1 MQPFEDPGAEARKEP
16 GVPEALIYE
25 ISRGTPIYYHGYKA
39 YLSGDKTMEELM
51 GSGYLQVFVI
61 MAIIK
66 HLLAGLPDAY
76 QVFTN
81 EIGVILKK
89 GDWRALDIAIYRKDA
104 LKDVP
109 LENKYLKIPPE
120 VAIEI
125 DTKADL
131 ENFTTAM
138 DYVHEKT
145 DDLLE
150 FGVQKVIWIFTNSRK
165 VMGAGGGKWGTMG
178 WDEPVQV
185 MEGMELNL
193 AEMVHEKGINA
204 S

>member
-1 MQPFEDPGAEARKEP
+1 MQPFEHPNTEDRTPP
-16 GVPEALIYE
+16 DVPDVLVYE
-25 ISRGTPIYYHGYKA
+25 MSCGTPIYYHGYKA
-39 YLSGDKTMEELM
+39 CLNGDKSMEELM
-51 GSGYLQVFVI
+51 GSGYLQVFLI

-66 HLLAGLPDAY
+66 QLLAELPNAY

-81 EIGVILKK
+81 EIGLILKK

-109 LENKYLKIPPE
+109 LENKYLQIPPE
-120 VAIEI
+120 IAIEI

-145 DDLLE
+145 DDLLA
-150 FGVQKVIWIFTNSRK
+150 FGIRKVIWIFTNSRK
-165 VMGAGGGKWGTMG
+165 VMVAGGGEKWVTMG

-185 MEGMELNL
+185 MKDIKLNL
-193 AEMVHEKGINA
+193 ADMVQKR
-204 S
+204 

>member
-1 MQPFEDPGAEARKEP
+1 MQPFEYPSAEARKEP
-16 GVPEALIYE
+16 CVPDALIYE

-51 GSGYLQVFVI
+51 GGGYLQVFVI

-66 HLLAGLPDAY
+66 HLLAELPNAY

-81 EIGVILKK
+81 EIGVILNK

-109 LENKYLKIPPE
+109 LENKYLQIPPE

-131 ENFTTAM
+131 ENFTTSM

-165 VMGAGGGKWGTMG
+165 VMVAGGGGKWVTMG
-178 WDEPVQV
+178 WDESVQV
-185 MEGMELNL
+185 MEGVELHL
-193 AEMVHEKGINA
+193 AKMVHEKRDG
-204 S
+204 

>member
-1 MQPFEDPGAEARKEP
+1 MQPFEHPNTESRRKP
-16 GVPEALIYE
+16 DVPEALVYE
-25 ISRGTPIYYHGYKA
+25 MSRGTPIYYQGYKA
-39 YLSGDKTMEELM
+39 YLNGSKSMEELM
-51 GSGYLQVFVI
+51 GSGYLQVFLI

-66 HLLAGLPDAY
+66 RLIAELPDTY

-81 EIGVILKK
+81 EIGIILKK
-89 GDWRALDIAIYRKDA
+89 GDRRSIDIAIYRKDA

-109 LENKYLKIPPE
+109 LENKYLHIPPE
-120 VAIEI
+120 IAIEV

-138 DYVHEKT
+138 DYVYEKT

-150 FGVQKVIWIFTNSRK
+150 FGVRKVIWIFTSSRK
-165 VMGAGGGKWGTMG
+165 VMVAGGGGKWVTMG

-185 MEGMELNL
+185 METIQLNL
-193 AEMVHEKGINA
+193 NKMVQER
-204 S
+204 

>member
-1 MQPFEDPGAEARKEP
+1 MQPFEYPSAEA
-16 GVPEALIYE
+16 
-25 ISRGTPIYYHGYKA
+25 
-39 YLSGDKTMEELM
+39 
-51 GSGYLQVFVI
+51 SGYLQVFVI

-66 HLLAGLPDAY
+66 HLLAELPNAY

-81 EIGVILKK
+81 EIGVILNK

-145 DDLLE
+145 DDLLA
-150 FGVQKVIWIFTNSRK
+150 FGVQKVIWVFTNSRK
-165 VMGAGGGKWGTMG
+165 VMVAGGGGKWVTMG
-178 WDEPVQV
+178 WDESVQV
-185 MEGMELNL
+185 MEGMELHL
-193 AEMVHEKGINA
+193 AKMVHEKRDG
-204 S
+204 

>member
-1 MQPFEDPGAEARKEP
+1 MQPFEDPSAEARKEP
-16 GVPEALIYE
+16 DVPEALIYE

-51 GSGYLQVFVI
+51 GSGYLQVFLI

-66 HLLAGLPDAY
+66 QLLAELPDAY

-81 EIGVILKK
+81 EIGLILKK

-109 LENKYLKIPPE
+109 LENKYLQIPPE

-131 ENFTTAM
+131 KNFTTAM

-150 FGVQKVIWIFTNSRK
+150 FGVQKVIWVFTNSRK
-165 VMGAGGGKWGTMG
+165 VMVAGGGGKWVTMG

-185 MEGMELNL
+185 MDAMELNL
-193 AEMVHEKGINA
+193 AEMIGDSRSA
-204 S
+204 

>member
-1 MQPFEDPGAEARKEP
+1 MQPFNHPNIEGQSSPD
-16 GVPEALIYE
+16 VPDALVYE
-25 ISRGTPIYYHGYKA
+25 MSQGTPIYYHGYKG

-51 GSGYLQVFVI
+51 GSGYLQVFLI

-66 HLLAGLPDAY
+66 RLLAKLPDAC

-89 GDWRALDIAIYRKDA
+89 GDWRSLDIAIYRKDA

-109 LENKYLKIPPE
+109 LENKYLQLPPE
-120 VAIEI
+120 IAIEI

-145 DDLLE
+145 DDLLA
-150 FGVQKVIWIFTNSRK
+150 FGIRKVIWIFTSSRK
-165 VMGAGGGKWGTMG
+165 VMVAGIGEKWVTMG

-185 MEGMELNL
+185 MEGVELNL
-193 AEMVHEKGINA
+193 ADMVRKGR
-204 S
+204 SD

>member
-1 MQPFEDPGAEARKEP
+1 MQPLEDPSTKKEWGNRHIP
-16 GVPEALIYE
+16 NALIYE
-25 ISRGTPIYYHGYKA
+25 LVGGAPIFYHGYKA
-39 YLSGDKTMEELM
+39 YLNGDKTMEELM
-51 GSGYLQVFVI
+51 GSGYLQVFLI

-66 HLLAGLPDAY
+66 HLLSEMPDAY

-81 EIGVILKK
+81 EIGIILKK

-109 LENKYLKIPPE
+109 LENKYLQIPPE

-138 DYVHEKT
+138 DYVHKKT
-145 DDLLE
+145 DDLLS
-150 FGVQKVIWIFTNSRK
+150 FGIRKVIWIFTNSRK
-165 VMGAGGGKWGTMG
+165 VMAAGVGEKWVTMG

-185 MEGMELNL
+185 INDIELNL
-193 AEMVHEKGINA
+193 ADMVQEG
-204 S
+204 